1 MKVFA
6 KKTHFNYICNFK
18 AKNNIYKS
26 NNMRTYRVLLAITAL
41 VLSVPV
47 LSQESGLTKELF
59 INEVIQSTIGGDL
72 DRHKEYPDGWVEIY
86 NPGPND
92 ISLKDYRIGKKNK
105 FSKAYTL
112 PDYTIPAGGYHVIL
126 CDKEDM
132 VCYSS
137 VYPDVVREIHTDF
150 RISTDE
156 EGGLYLFNPDGA
168 LVDSM
173 HIPVMIAMNIGYGR
187 LTDGA
192 DSIGYELQVTKGSA
206 NTGGH
211 GRVLPNPSLSMD
223 SWASKDNSALSVRAL
238 RIRAMPDGSPVP
250 DNLVVRFTTDGTE
263 PCDTSY
269 ILDKYGMLITR
280 NMVFKAAVF
289 CEGYITPPAVTRTFI
304 LHNRAISLPIVSLVM
319 NEDDLYSQDYGIITN
334 NNTNSSR
341 NNWRRPAV
349 FDYFG
354 RGGMASL
361 LHQAAEV
368 RISGAYS
375 RESQLKSMII
385 YADKRFGSNDYFRR
399 SFWTVT
405 RPDVSKT
412 KSISIRNSGNDFG
425 NSMFRDAVA
434 QQVMGMNTD
443 LDWMAAQ
450 PIIFYLNGEYKG
462 IMNLRE
468 RGNEDNVWTHYNELE
483 DLTLIE
489 NFELKE
495 GDYQEFLDF
504 KEFYSQPGHTLDEFN
519 EVMDVVE
526 YTNMMITNIYQ
537 SNTDFPGNN
546 NVMWKPMT
554 EGGRWRF
561 IIKDVDRAFGI
572 WGNSSSQQ
580 YLNWVTRRPSDIG
593 SNESANSEEATQ
605 LFRSLMEIPEYRD
618 LFVDRFSVYMGDFL
632 NASYINSWIDWY
644 HEQMEPEW
652 DYFKSLYSIN
662 NKSGWQ
668 NEINKMKRWTG
679 ERTDNMYK
687 QLRDYFGLG
696 SLVPVT
702 VNESVSSASYY
713 NITINGVPLTK
724 GVFNGKLF
732 AGKEYLFDGDYTDT
746 QYDVIG
752 WEVSTTGATGATN
765 TQQFFEEQLAY
776 IIPEGTKSFSI
787 NAIRGTNGIEDNINE
802 DVLEIVNTTYYNM
815 QGVSSD
821 VPFKGL
827 NNVKHTL
834 QDGRIVIEKQYIK

>member
-6 KKTHFNYICNFK
+6 KKTHFNYFCNYK

-26 NNMRTYRVLLAITAL
+26 NNMRTYRVLLAIAAL

-187 LTDGA
+187 ITDGA

-211 GRVLPNPSLSMD
+211 GKILPNPNLSID
-223 SWASKDNSALSVRAL
+223 SWAYPSSTTIQVRAM
-238 RIRAMPDGSPVP
+238 RFRRMPDGSPLP
-250 DNLVVRFTTDGTE
+250 DSIVVRYTTNGTE
-263 PCDTSY
+263 PNETSPIIDHNGLY
-269 ILDKYGMLITR
+269 ISKNTVLK
-280 NMVFKAAVF
+280 VAAYR
-289 CEGYITPPAVTRTFI
+289 EGYITPPAETRIYLF
-304 LHNRAISLPIVSLVM
+304 HDRAIQLPIVSLVL
-319 NEDDLYSQDYGIITN
+319 NDDDLNSADYGIIAN
-334 NNTNSSR
+334 NQTNSSR

-354 RGGMASL
+354 RGGKNSL
-361 LHQAAEV
+361 MHQQTEV

-375 RESQLKSMII
+375 REAPQKSMII
-385 YADKRFGSNDYFRR
+385 YADKRFGTEDFLRR
-399 SFWTVT
+399 AFWPTT
-405 RPDVSKT
+405 RPDARRA
-412 KSISIRNSGNDFG
+412 KSISIRNSGNDFM

-468 RGNEDNVWTHYNELE
+468 RGNEDNIWTHYDELE

-489 NFELKE
+489 NFEIKE

-504 KEFYSQPGHTLDEFN
+504 EEFYSQPGHTLEEFN
-519 EVMDVVE
+519 AVMDVEE

-546 NVMWKPMT
+546 NVMWKPMV

-580 YLNWVTRRPSDIG
+580 YLNWVTRRPSDIN
-593 SNESANSEEATQ
+593 SSETANSEKATQ
-605 LFRSLMEIPEYRD
+605 LFRSLMEIPEYQD
-618 LFVDRFSVYMGDFL
+618 LFIDRFSVYMGDFL
-632 NASYINSWIDWY
+632 NAGYINTWIDWY
-644 HEQMEPEW
+644 HDQMEPEW
-652 DYFKSLYSIN
+652 DAFSKVYGRQS
-662 NKSGWQ
+662 KSGWE
-668 NEINKMKRWTG
+668 NEINNMKRWTT
-679 ERTDNMYK
+679 ERTGHMYN
-687 QLRDYFGLG
+687 QIRDYFGLG
-696 SLVPVT
+696 NT
-702 VNESVSSASYY
+702 VAVKVNNNVSTPSYY
-713 NITINGVPLTK
+713 NITINGVPLTQ
-724 GVFNGKLF
+724 GVFDGKLY
-732 AGKEYLFDGDYTDT
+732 AGREYLFDGDYTDT

-787 NAIRGTNGIEDNINE
+787 NAIRGTNGIEDNEPDDIHN
-802 DVLEIVNTTYYNM
+802 IVNTVYYNM
-815 QGVSSD
+815 QGISSD